1 MPLTKLQFKPGI
13 NREVT
18 SYSNEGGWRDCD
30 KIRFRFGYPEKL
42 GGWQKY
48 TSSTYLGTVRAL
60 HNWVALDGSNY
71 LGLGSHIK
79 YYIEEGGQLSDITPV
94 RSTTSQ
100 GDVTFAAVTSN
111 PFSTTITVTD
121 ISHGASESD
130 FVTFANAESL
140 GGAITAAV
148 LNQEYQIDNVV
159 NANTYEI
166 TAKNPTTGASV
177 NATSSDTGVGGQ
189 GVGTVS
195 VSGTAVAASGINAVT
210 VTTNA
215 TGVGVFT
222 FSNPSGTGV
231 GNFTISGASTGSATT
246 NNVVQTSTSGSGTS
260 AEFTVV
266 ASSGDY
272 TVTVTDVGSGYAVG
286 DTILI
291 EGQNIGG
298 TQGTHDLTLTITHL
312 QGASVGT
319 ATHTGETQTATS
331 GSGSNAEF
339 TVVTD
344 GDGGYT
350 VDVTTVGSGYAVG
363 DTITIAGTGI
373 GGTSPA
379 NDLVL
384 TITQLSGTSTGPVKI
399 YTGVTQTSTSGSG
412 SSAEFSVGVDLIGG
426 YSVAV
431 TSLGS
436 GYAVNNTITIAGT
449 SLGGK
454 TPANDLT
461 FTINSLVS
469 VSHTSVAQS
478 ATSGSG
484 AGALFDLTRDG
495 SAAYTVTSVAAIGL
509 GYNVNDTITLPGASL
524 GGGTPANNATLT
536 VTSLSHPT
544 IATYQINVGLDT
556 TVGGT
561 GWGAGLY
568 YGVTNGA
575 AQTTLNQGGT
585 LSSSATTV
593 TVTTSA
599 PGGHQIVI
607 NDVIQI
613 ENELMLVTNVSSNNL
628 TVVRGFD
635 GTTGVSPN
643 VNSLGSTAATTH
655 VDGSVVR
662 LAIGNAD
669 STDDFSGWGDAASG
683 GLTTTTQI
691 RLWSHDNFGED
702 LLLNPRDDQIY
713 YWDRTNGLTNRAVK
727 LNTLSGT
734 KLSIPTK
741 SKQVMI
747 SDRDRH
753 VIAFGADD
761 LIVES
766 TPTQENGDGVQ
777 DPLLIRFST
786 QENPLIWYP
795 LSTNTAGSLRLGSGS
810 TFVQA
815 VETKREILVWTDTAL
830 TSMRFI
836 GPPFTFGLQQLSN
849 NITIMSPNA
858 AAATEDFVFWMG
870 IDTFYVYAGQTQTLP
885 CTVKDKVFLDFNI
898 EQRDKVVAGVN
909 TEFSEVTWFY
919 PSSDSS
925 DNDRYVTYNY
935 SQKIWYFGTLSR
947 TAWLDRGTR
956 TFPIAT
962 GNSLIY
968 NHEIG
973 YDDDGSAMDSFIE
986 SAAIDIGDGD
996 RFLYLRKVIPD
1007 LTFEG
1012 STNLSSPQATFTV
1025 KARNNPGADFDNTQS
1040 GTAIRTQ
1047 STPVE
1052 KFTEQLDL
1060 RVRGRSFAL
1069 RVESDAIG
1077 SKWKLGSPRV
1087 DIRQDG
1093 RR

>member
-177 NATSSDTGVGGQ
+177 LSTASDTGVGGQ

-635 GTTGVSPN
+635 GTTGVNPN
-643 VNSLGSTAATTH
+643 VNSLGPTAATTH

-662 LAIGNAD
+662 LATGNAD